1 LIKPEI
7 VLDNP
12 ENSIHQSFLNE
23 TKDQLLV
30 LQKTM
35 EDSKTSETGIVYK
48 NSSPKSL
55 SVDLDPSDLD
65 SDKILKIIEELI
77 TKKEGQLLEEL
88 EIVKEQKK

>member
-35 EDSKTSETGIVYK
+35 EGSKTSETGIVYK

-55 SVDLDPSDLD
+55 SVNLD
-65 SDKILKIIEELI
+65 SSDFDSGKILKIIEALI
-77 TKKEGQLLEEL
+77 AKKEDQLLEEL